1 MKIKKLIKIILSF
14 FYRVFSIR
22 EFLLN
27 LLLNKKTKIKHK
39 NISLI
44 FYTPNQLCKYR
55 ANSFSTKEPDTLCWI
70 DSFEKNKVFYDIGA
84 NVGIYSV
91 YAAKRGMQVVAFEPS
106 LFNLE
111 ILARN
116 INLNYLQETIR
127 ILPIALNSKNGINK
141 MRHSTTQWGG
151 ALSTFEKQYGFD
163 GKALNEVFSYLTLG
177 ITLDFTIKY
186 FDLFPPDYIKLDVD
200 GIEHLIL
207 QGGTKYIKDV
217 KEVLVEVNEY
227 FEEQNESCNEILKS
241 YGFTLINKG
250 NYPDSSLRV
259 ANQIW
264 KNVSKI

>member
-1 MKIKKLIKIILSF
+1 MKIKKLIKIIL
-14 FYRVFSIR
+14 RVFSIR

-44 FYTPNQLCKYR
+44 FYTPNQLCEYR
-55 ANSFSTKEPDTLCWI
+55 ANSFSTKEPDTLYWI
-70 DSFEKNKVFYDIGA
+70 DSFQKNNVFYDIGA
-84 NVGIYSV
+84 NVGIYSI

-116 INLNYLQETIR
+116 VNLNCLQETIR

-163 GKALNEVFSYLTLG
+163 GKTLNEVFSYLTLG

-186 FDLFPPDYIKLDVD
+186 FNLLPPDYIKLDVD

-207 QGGTKYIKDV
+207 QGGTRYIKGV
-217 KEVLVEVNEY
+217 KEILVEVNEH
-227 FEEQNESCNEILKS
+227 FEEQNESCNEILKNC
-241 YGFTLINKG
+241 GFTLISKG
-250 NYPDSSLRV
+250 NYPGPSIHV
-259 ANQIW
+259 VNQIW